1 MANPLSLYINNLKKP
16 ILIFFVFI
24 IIHHFKTLPT
34 KINIETKKNN
44 PRYFKESLFNIPNTF
59 SMPLPK
65 STNKNNKIPNK
76 NDTIKMK
83 LDMAEVVLLNEAV
96 STLSKYNKE
105 IGLFKEDDINKMF
118 IKIGN
123 ASAKLLIIDANANAK
138 LCEKV

>member
-1 MANPLSLYINNLKKP
+1 MMRKEIKKM
-16 ILIFFVFI
+16 
-24 IIHHFKTLPT
+24 T
-34 KINIETKKNN
+34 K
-44 PRYFKESLFNIPNTF
+44 Y
-59 SMPLPK
+59 
-65 STNKNNKIPNK
+65 K
-76 NDTIKMK
+76 NDTILMK

-105 IGLFKEDDINKMF
+105 IGLFKEDDINEML

>member
-1 MANPLSLYINNLKKP
+1 M
-16 ILIFFVFI
+16 
-24 IIHHFKTLPT
+24 T
-34 KINIETKKNN
+34 K
-44 PRYFKESLFNIPNTF
+44 Y
-59 SMPLPK
+59 
-65 STNKNNKIPNK
+65 K
-76 NDTIKMK
+76 NDTILMK

>member
-1 MANPLSLYINNLKKP
+1 M
-16 ILIFFVFI
+16 
-24 IIHHFKTLPT
+24 T
-34 KINIETKKNN
+34 K
-44 PRYFKESLFNIPNTF
+44 Y
-59 SMPLPK
+59 
-65 STNKNNKIPNK
+65 K
-76 NDTIKMK
+76 NDTILMK

-105 IGLFKEDDINKMF
+105 IGLFKEDDINKML

>member
-1 MANPLSLYINNLKKP
+1 MMRKEIKKM
-16 ILIFFVFI
+16 
-24 IIHHFKTLPT
+24 T
-34 KINIETKKNN
+34 K
-44 PRYFKESLFNIPNTF
+44 Y
-59 SMPLPK
+59 
-65 STNKNNKIPNK
+65 K
-76 NDTIKMK
+76 NDTILMK

>member
-1 MANPLSLYINNLKKP
+1 M
-16 ILIFFVFI
+16 
-24 IIHHFKTLPT
+24 T
-34 KINIETKKNN
+34 K
-44 PRYFKESLFNIPNTF
+44 Y
-59 SMPLPK
+59 
-65 STNKNNKIPNK
+65 K
-76 NDTIKMK
+76 NDTIEMK
-83 LDMAEVVLLNEAV
+83 LNMTDVVILNEAV